1 VGVRK
6 HPHSGAGTREIEN
19 ANRKRKA
26 GFIMENNDLLCVNS
40 VDAMSS
46 LDPIYANRKRSGHA
60 EHGPGR
66 LLRAWVVAFGH
77 RPATAKDAM
86 GFPSI
91 VAEVEKVTPF
101 GKEVDS
107 LAMGYALRSIK
118 DKFID
123 GMTLISPSGS
133 KGVRK
138 WRVVPY
144 DVPDLESK

>member
-1 VGVRK
+1 
-6 HPHSGAGTREIEN
+6 
-19 ANRKRKA
+19 
-26 GFIMENNDLLCVNS
+26 MENKDLQCVSSDEAIISHGATYAEKSRRLC
-40 VDAMSS
+40 
-46 LDPIYANRKRSGHA
+46 HA

-123 GMTLISPSGS
+123 GMTLTSPSGS
-133 KGVRK
+133 KGTRR

-144 DVPDLESK
+144 DVPDLEAK